1 MYEQKVVLKNEAGL
15 HARPASLF
23 TQMASKYKSN
33 VYIIKDNIRCNGKS
47 IISVLSLGAA
57 KGVEIAIQGDGE
69 DERAAVM
76 GLVQLVQSGF
86 GEK

>member
-1 MYEQKVVLKNEAGL
+1 VYEQKVVLENEAGL

-23 TQMASKYKSN
+23 IQMASKYKSN
-33 VYIIKDNIRCNGKS
+33 IYIIKDNIRCNGKS

-76 GLVQLVQSGF
+76 GLAQLVQSGF
-86 GEK
+86 GET